1 MSDLEPIYKQILR
14 NCYFYEKEGNN
25 KKLLNEIGALRG
37 VAYCI
42 ESTSRDIKHADREFL
57 RFIAIQN
64 ELLNK

>member
-14 NCYFYEKEGNN
+14 NCYFYESEGDE

-42 ESTSRDIKHADREFL
+42 ESTSKDIKHAEGNFL
-57 RFIAIQN
+57 HFIQIQN
-64 ELLNK
+64 ELLSK